1 VSILIEREHAL
12 GAHQLHGLLG
22 IWEGVL
28 DVDAVVLLN
37 SLKQLVGLRVQATCV
52 QAVCVLF

>member
-1 VSILIEREHAL
+1 
-12 GAHQLHGLLG
+12 
-22 IWEGVL
+22 
-28 DVDAVVLLN
+28 VDAVVLLN